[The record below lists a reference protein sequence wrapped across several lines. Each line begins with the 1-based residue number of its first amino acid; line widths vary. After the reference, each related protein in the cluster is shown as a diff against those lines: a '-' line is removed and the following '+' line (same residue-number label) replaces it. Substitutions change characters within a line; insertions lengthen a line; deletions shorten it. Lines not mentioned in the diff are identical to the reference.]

1 MVKATGPADRFQV
14 VAQMV
19 PNRPASPAGRLGTID
34 PPKLNDPSESDLLR
48 SVTESSPYW
57 DEVLELDVA
66 NAPRAVQHV
75 HRVDPEAEGQPYF
88 TTLSGGSE
96 FRSDDDWWVALPA
109 AYERFYELL
118 HHLNSMDD
126 EDRRVQEGD
135 YLEDDA
141 NVRRLR
147 HDTELRPRLEA
158 EAEQLAKYLASVS
171 HNVLWWWVNG
181 HLNHFHPMEGDLSD
195 DLSEL
200 PIEEQIQGLE
210 YAIKQTPHTIA
221 RYAPEYTMGQ
231 FARSVGIS
239 DVPDYWDEPNQDLL
253 TRLDE
258 AVQIEREL
266 VADDEA
272 EEDDDEEGWGGG
284 RTDEYERL
292 EELSRMNSQITDSDI
307 YKHARFKQLVQEHP
321 QFQTILSVMKQF
333 QDAKDWRDL
342 IIPIDTAKN
351 LAHSP
356 NTRSQS
362 PNVFSDYYGFSDA
375 SGANYQDTFDAI
387 SSGKMDPIWDER
399 LRRARTTV
407 GMMRLAQ
414 AMDERGQHDL
424 VDQLDGIIEDRIQA
438 PEPTPTATPPP
449 SRPNLG
455 QMIQALRPQLA
466 AAAQAVYDGWEQDAD
481 GLDFE
486 VGSGGICDRI
496 SEAMASVI
504 VGAIPDVQIAD
515 GGAEGDDHAWLI
527 VHDGQRGYHVDIPAH
542 IYEHGGGYSW
552 TKRPE
557 VRFTPDDVEI
567 AQIPDDWFP
576 DGFGEEEDGW

>member
-1 MVKATGPADRFQV
+1 
-14 VAQMV
+14 
-19 PNRPASPAGRLGTID
+19 
-34 PPKLNDPSESDLLR
+34 
-48 SVTESSPYW
+48 VTESSPYW
-57 DEVLELDVA
+57 NQISELDVSE
-66 NAPRAVQHV
+66 APGAVQHTFG
-75 HRVDPEAEGQPYF
+75 VDPDAEQQPYF

-109 AYERFYELL
+109 AYEKFYETL
-118 HHLNSMDD
+118 HHLYSMED
-126 EDRRVQEGD
+126 EDRRVQEGE

-147 HDTELRPRLEA
+147 HNTTLRPKLEA

-181 HLNHFHPMEGDLSD
+181 HLNHYHPMEGDLAD
-195 DLSEL
+195 DLSEK

-210 YAIKQTPHTIA
+210 YAIRQTPQTIA

-239 DVPDYWDEPNQDLL
+239 EIPDYWDEPNQDLL

-266 VADDEA
+266 IPV
-272 EEDDDEEGWGGG
+272 DEEEEVEDEDGGWGYGG
-284 RTDEYERL
+284 SDEYERV
-292 EELSRMNSQITDSDI
+292 EELGRINSQITNSDI
-307 YKHARFKQLVQEHP
+307 YKHARFQQLVQEHP

-362 PNVFSDYYGFSDA
+362 PNVFSDYYGFSDDM
-375 SGANYQDTFDAI
+375 GTDYQGTFDAI
-387 SSGKMDPIWDER
+387 SSGEMDPIWDRR
-399 LRRARTTV
+399 LRQAKTTI

-414 AMDERGQHDL
+414 EMDEEGQHDL
-424 VDQLDGIIEDRIQA
+424 VDRLDAIIGDRVEAPSPPTTQEPRPSQLGK
-438 PEPTPTATPPP
+438 
-449 SRPNLG
+449 
-455 QMIQALRPQLA
+455 MIQALRPQLA
-466 AAAQAVYDGWEQDAD
+466 AAAQSVYDEWEQDAD

-486 VGSGGICDRI
+486 LGSGGICDRI

-504 VGAIPDVQIAD
+504 VGSIPDVQIAD

-527 VHDGQRGYHVDIPAH
+527 VHDGRQGYHVDIPAH

-552 TKRPE
+552 TKRPD
-557 VRFTPDDVEI
+557 VKFSPNDVEI
-567 AQIPDDWFP
+567 SQIPADWFP
-576 DGFGEEEDGW
+576 DGFDEEGGGW